1 VNRGDEP
8 PVQRWVNDAPVGDDE
23 PVTHLLNVLSGGVLI
38 YAAVTRG
45 GLAVSKALAKLS
57 R

>member
-1 VNRGDEP
+1 MG
-8 PVQRWVNDAPVGDDE
+8 QRRALGDDE